1 MENVQ
6 KNDKFLIKIK
16 KIKKIKKIN
25 DFYKKNHFDL
35 NQKNRL
41 I

>member
-1 MENVQ
+1 MDKNIENVQ

-16 KIKKIKKIN
+16 KIKKIKKIEKIN
-25 DFYKKNHFDL
+25 DFYKKII
-35 NQKNRL
+35 L